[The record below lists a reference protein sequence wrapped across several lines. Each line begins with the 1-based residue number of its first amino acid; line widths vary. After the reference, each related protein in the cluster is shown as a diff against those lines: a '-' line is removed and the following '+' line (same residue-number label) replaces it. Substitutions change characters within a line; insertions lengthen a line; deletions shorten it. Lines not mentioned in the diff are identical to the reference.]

1 LAKKNKLF
9 HHRCLFHITTNFNNM
24 FIHHMAR
31 IFLKEIS
38 RKGHN
43 STNGYSCLHI
53 RELLRNQSVMLS
65 GSSITMD

>member
-1 LAKKNKLF
+1 
-9 HHRCLFHITTNFNNM
+9 M